1 MGQPDDGDTK
11 RQLDAMSAQLAENH
25 ADIEALQ
32 DGAEASVERVDEADH
47 RIDDL
52 EARTAVHREMIAEL
66 QAEGLISSHHAADL
80 EAALQMSRTIGAAVG
95 ILMAS
100 FRVTEVG
107 AFEILKKASM
117 DRNVKLRN
125 LADEIVL
132 TGDAS
137 AAAPIAG
144 RAPSPQV
151 GQRTNGGPTPGRVR

>member
-1 MGQPDDGDTK
+1 MGQPDGEDTK

-32 DGAEASVERVDEADH
+32 DGAEVAVERVDEADQ

-80 EAALQMSRTIGAAVG
+80 EAALQMSRTIGAAIG
-95 ILMAS
+95 ILMGS
-100 FRVTEVG
+100 LRVTEVN
-107 AFEILKKASM
+107 AFQILKKASM

-125 LADEIVL
+125 LAEEIVL
-132 TGDAS
+132 TGDAT
-137 AAAPIAG
+137 AAAPNG
-144 RAPSPQV
+144 RSGPSPQV
-151 GQRTNGGPTPGRVR
+151 SQRQR